1 MKRYTLDGEP
11 LIGSLAEF
19 LALNAEEG
27 LTHED
32 VLRAHSLAVGE
43 SMVLGGG
50 AAAEFTLAR
59 ISDDPGDALCPTCE
73 GRGAVSD
80 GTPFKLKC
88 EPCGGLGEV
97 AP

>member
-1 MKRYTLDGEP
+1 MKRYMLDGEP
-11 LIGSLAEF
+11 LGATLAEF
-19 LALNAEEG
+19 LELNAEG
-27 LTHED
+27 LTHQD

-59 ISDDPGDALCPTCE
+59 ISNDPGDALCPTCE
-73 GRGAVSD
+73 GRGSVSD

-88 EPCGGLGEV
+88 EPCAGSGEV
-97 AP
+97 AS